1 MNKLE
6 LAARVKEMALLMAEV
21 ASEMKYFG
29 GFDPEYQQHGD
40 ELANAATTAWG
51 WYQAIEESA
60 PAGKADG

>member
-21 ASEMKYFG
+21 AGEMKYFG
-29 GFDPEYQQHGD
+29 GFDPEYQQHGE

-51 WYQAIEESA
+51 WYQAIEAST
-60 PAGKADG
+60 GKADG